1 MEEENVKLLDKNS
14 AVTPFSINDILSH
27 RCKDSEDLLEKPLDM
42 SKANKDSGI
51 LNCCYFIYN

>member
-1 MEEENVKLLDKNS
+1 MEEENVKLQDKNFS

-27 RCKDSEDLLEKPLDM
+27 RCKDNEDLLEKPLDM

-51 LNCCYFIYN
+51 LIFQSH